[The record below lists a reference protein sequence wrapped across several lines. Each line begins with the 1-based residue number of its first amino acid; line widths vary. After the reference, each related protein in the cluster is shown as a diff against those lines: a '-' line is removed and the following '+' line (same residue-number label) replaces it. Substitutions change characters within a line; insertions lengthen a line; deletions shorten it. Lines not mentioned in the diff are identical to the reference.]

1 MRPDFDIKI
10 SIACLFKGIQ
20 EQSFFPSDTLI
31 YGISRYGSKNLNIRT
46 CEHMILGQLR
56 MGARQA
62 KNAPLPTLNENLVVS
77 GNGKKGPKK
86 VLQLDDIFF
95 VFRLQITD

>member
-1 MRPDFDIKI
+1 
-10 SIACLFKGIQ
+10 
-20 EQSFFPSDTLI
+20 
-31 YGISRYGSKNLNIRT
+31 
-46 CEHMILGQLR
+46 MILGQLR

-95 VFRLQITD
+95 VFRLQITDWNKTALKMNTSLEWLFL

>member
-1 MRPDFDIKI
+1 
-10 SIACLFKGIQ
+10 
-20 EQSFFPSDTLI
+20 
-31 YGISRYGSKNLNIRT
+31 
-46 CEHMILGQLR
+46 MILGQLR

>member
-1 MRPDFDIKI
+1 MFVEGKSRTV
-10 SIACLFKGIQ
+10 
-20 EQSFFPSDTLI
+20 FFPSDILI
-31 YGISRYGSKNLNIRT
+31 YGISRDISKKINIRT